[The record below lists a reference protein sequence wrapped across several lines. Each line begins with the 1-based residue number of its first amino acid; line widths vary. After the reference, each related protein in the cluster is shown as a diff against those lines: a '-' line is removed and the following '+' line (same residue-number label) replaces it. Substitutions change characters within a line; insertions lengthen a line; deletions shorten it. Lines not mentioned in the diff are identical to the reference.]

1 MSNTISLVTQQ
12 HAPKLANPANTL
24 SAITTVNRFPSSV
37 PSGSGTTKPISIIT
51 GSNSPTTPGGLLVV
65 PAGMNYL
72 KIFPWWAAAASA
84 LTPTIRCVGWSYS
97 KDSTLWLPHLL
108 ANISCVL
115 SSDTTATIAGATLT
129 PCVSFTNG
137 TGDAKMFNATGLKTT
152 GFFVIDTVGFELIEL
167 CFQTIT
173 TACACNAHVSEI

>member
-24 SAITTVNRFPSSV
+24 SAIVTVNRFPSSV
-37 PSGSGTTKPISIIT
+37 PSGSGKPISIIT
-51 GSNSPTTPGGLLVV
+51 GSTSATTPGGLLVV
-65 PAGMNYL
+65 PGGMNYL

-84 LTPTIRCVGWSYS
+84 LTPTIRCIGWSYS
-97 KDSTLWLPHLL
+97 KDSALWLPHLL
-108 ANISCVL
+108 ANIACVL
-115 SSDTTATIAGATLT
+115 SSDTTATIAGVTLT
-129 PCVSFTNG
+129 PCVSFANG
-137 TGDAKMFNATGLKTT
+137 TGDAKIFNATSLKTT

-167 CFQTIT
+167 CFQTVT

>member
-12 HAPKLANPANTL
+12 HSPKLANPTNAS
-24 SAITTVNRFPSSV
+24 SALVTINRFPSAV
-37 PSGSGTTKPISIIT
+37 PSGSGTTKPISVPAT
-51 GSNSPTTPGGLLVV
+51 SSTATTPGGLLVV

-72 KIFPWWAAAASA
+72 KIFPWWAAAAST
-84 LTPTIRCVGWSYS
+84 LTPTIRCIGWSYS
-97 KDSTLWLPHLL
+97 KDSALWLPHLL
-108 ANISCVL
+108 ANVACTL

-137 TGDAKMFNATGLKTT
+137 TGDAKMFNATSLKTT